1 MISDIFTLG
10 VGTLISYISSLV
22 IQDGV
27 IGGVVVMTGL
37 MLTLRGIMGDVKVLH
52 PANAWVAL
60 AVLAGYA
67 MILLALPRCYMDR
80 HGSRF
85 CRETNPD
92 TTGSGWLGGLM
103 VAFFLMGSIV
113 VNESRTGAVLT
124 PVGWLGVVGAL
135 ATIVCVG
142 IVVYGM
148 RSVPITRRETQHLYL
163 RGAFVDTPEQ
173 SVRILPGYT
182 STPHTN
188 NLAYLGAFD
197 LT

>member
-1 MISDIFTLG
+1 MISDIFTLLI
-10 VGTLISYISSLV
+10 GTLVSYVSGLV
-22 IQDGV
+22 IQDG
-27 IGGVVVMTGL
+27 ILGGVVVITGL
-37 MLTLRGIMGDVKVLH
+37 MLTLRTIMGDVHILH

-67 MILLALPRCYMDR
+67 IILLTLPRCHIDR

-85 CRETNPD
+85 CSETNPD
-92 TTGSGWLGGLM
+92 TTGSGWLGGLI
-103 VAFFLMGSIV
+103 VAFFLMVSIV
-113 VNESRTGAVLT
+113 MNESSTSAVLT

-135 ATIVCVG
+135 ITIVCVG
-142 IVVYGM
+142 VVVYGM
-148 RSVPITRRETQHLYL
+148 RSVPITRREIQHLYL

-182 STPHTN
+182 SAPQTKNP
-188 NLAYLGAFD
+188 AYLGAFD